1 MDRNSPHR
9 FFPFAGNTL
18 KPLKL
23 ALSVASLALLS
34 GQAQAGYSKVV
45 VFSDSMSDTHRY
57 YDFTEN
63 FFGKGKGRPK
73 SPPSMKGRFCDGK
86 VAVEIVAEQLNA
98 PLQGYAFSGAQSGY
112 QTLVPGVPWGVLTQ
126 VNEYLNNN
134 AVVPTI
140 STLPVLGNVVLA
152 VPGTGRADPKALHL
166 IWTGPDDFYALGGFS
181 DKTGPKAAAN
191 IQQAITTLYN
201 AGARY
206 FFVPTMP
213 DLAVTPSARRHEAD
227 TPGYIATAQRYSELF
242 TEQLKQAL
250 AASRAKYPKAV
261 IMSFDTIPFMR
272 AGFAEAAAE
281 GKNVTDACFQA
292 EFNPLTPEPDTACP
306 DPENHLFWDANHPT
320 AYSNR
325 ILGEAWGKAI
335 TVQP

>member
-1 MDRNSPHR
+1 M
-9 FFPFAGNTL
+9 
-18 KPLKL
+18 PLFSMSATPTQRL
-23 ALSVASLALLS
+23 SWGLSVAVLSLAVS
-34 GQAQAGYSKVV
+34 SAQAGYSKVV

-57 YDFTEN
+57 YELTEI

-73 SPPSMKGRFCDGK
+73 SPPSMRGRFCDGK
-86 VAVEIVAEQLNA
+86 VAVEILAEQVGA
-98 PLQGYAFSGAQSGY
+98 PLQGYSFSGAQSGY

-140 STLPVLGNVVLA
+140 STLPVLGPVMSAL
-152 VPGTGRADPKALHL
+152 PGAGKADPKALHV

-181 DKTGPKAAAN
+181 DKTGPRAAAN

-213 DLAVTPSARRHEAD
+213 DLAVTPSARRHERD
-227 TPGYIATAQRYSELF
+227 TPGYIAKAAMYSERF
-242 TEQLKQAL
+242 SVQLQKAL
-250 AASRAKYPKAV
+250 AASRAKYPKAA
-261 IMSFDTIPFMR
+261 IMGFDTIPFMK
-272 AGFAEAAAE
+272 AGFAKAAAE
-281 GKNVTDACFQA
+281 GKNVTDACFEAQ
-292 EFNPLTPEPDTACP
+292 FNPLTPEPDTACP
-306 DPENHLFWDANHPT
+306 DPENYVFWDSNHPT
-320 AYSNR
+320 AYANKV
-325 ILGEAWGKAI
+325 LGEAWAKAI

>member
-1 MDRNSPHR
+1 MHASSAPRPTHV
-9 FFPFAGNTL
+9 TL
-18 KPLKL
+18 RHAL
-23 ALSVASLALLS
+23 ALIAL
-34 GQAQAGYSKVV
+34 GMAAFQAQAGYSKVV

-57 YDFTEN
+57 YDLTEV

-73 SPPSMKGRFCDGK
+73 SPPSLKGRFCDGK
-86 VAVEIVAEQLNA
+86 VAVEILAEQLSA
-98 PLQGYAFSGAQSGY
+98 PLQGYSFSGAQSGY
-112 QTLVPGVPWGVLTQ
+112 QTLVPGVPYGVLTQ

-140 STLPVLGNVVLA
+140 STLPVLGDVVLA
-152 VPGTGRADPKALHL
+152 VPGTGRADPKALHV
-166 IWTGPDDFYALGGFS
+166 IWTGPDDFYAPGGFS
-181 DKTGPKAAAN
+181 DNTGPKAAAN

-213 DLAVTPSARRHEAD
+213 DLAVTPSARNHEVD
-227 TPGYIATAQRYSELF
+227 TPGYIAKAATYSEQF
-242 TEQLKQAL
+242 TATLKKAL
-250 AASRAKYPKAV
+250 AASQAKYPKAK

-272 AGFAEAAAE
+272 AGFAKAAAE
-281 GKNVTDACFQA
+281 GKNTTEACYKGAFDLRA
-292 EFNPLTPEPDTACP
+292 NAPDDACP
-306 DPENHLFWDANHPT
+306 DPENYVFWDLNHPT

-325 ILGEAWGKAI
+325 ILGEAWAKAI